1 MVGENAWIERRGIQ
15 LSTKIQRGCGS
26 YIRQR
31 MAKGSGNFPT
41 YVSMCFVVYNIT
53 KAQTKQGGPKRL
65 LVCSKNTFFLN
76 IPAF

>member
-31 MAKGSGNFPT
+31 MEKGRGNFP
-41 YVSMCFVVYNIT
+41 YFEQHM
-53 KAQTKQGGPKRL
+53 L
-65 LVCSKNTFFLN
+65 ELVIFALCIVQEKGNFQ
-76 IPAF
+76 